1 METWIRVKTKEQLE
15 AVKESQVH
23 MDHLI
28 LDAALVLAAPDLF
41 ARAAGTKF
49 YLQLPDV
56 LRQNQKE
63 QIKALLK
70 KVSACDGLVV
80 KNLDELGLLLEMG
93 AQEQFAII
101 GDAFLYAYNRDAI
114 SFYRELVPEMRFIC
128 SEELTDKEANSLM
141 DDTEAFIY
149 KVYGHQTVMITAQC
163 FRKNS
168 GVCRRTCGQTDLQD
182 ETGNILYAKND
193 CDLCHTLIYNGVPT
207 SMLDKDTSEY
217 ANILYDFTVEDA
229 ETVKRILTL
238 KQCSNYTRGHH
249 LSPVD

>member
-1 METWIRVKTKEQLE
+1 MKTWIRVKTKEQLE
-15 AVKESQVH
+15 AVKESQVR

-28 LDAALVLAAPDLF
+28 LDAAFVSAETEFDSLATE
-41 ARAAGTKF
+41 TKVC
-49 YLQLPDV
+49 LQLPDV

-63 QIKALLK
+63 QIKSLLDK
-70 KVSACDGLVV
+70 ASACWGLVI
-80 KNLDELGLLLEMG
+80 KNLDELGLLLELG
-93 AQEQFAII
+93 AEERFTLI

-114 SFYRELVPEMRFIC
+114 RFYRELVPEMRFIC
-128 SEELTDKEANSLM
+128 SEELTDKEANGLM
-141 DDTEAFIY
+141 DDKEIFIY
-149 KVYGHQTVMITAQC
+149 KVYGYQTVMITAQC

-168 GVCRRTCGQTDLQD
+168 GACRRTCGRTDLRD
-182 ETGNILYAKND
+182 ETGNILYAEND
-193 CDLCHTLIYNGVPT
+193 CDLCHTVIYNGVPT

-217 ANILYDFTVEDA
+217 ENILYDFTIEDA